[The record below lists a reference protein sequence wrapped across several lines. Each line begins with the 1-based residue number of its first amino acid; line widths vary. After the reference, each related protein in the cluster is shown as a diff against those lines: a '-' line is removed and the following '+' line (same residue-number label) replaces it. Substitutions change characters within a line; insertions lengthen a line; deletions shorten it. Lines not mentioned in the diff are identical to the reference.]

1 MTEAIMTKMNYV
13 LELVTLVIFCL
24 VVYICAFLNRKKYV
38 KILNMIISTWCD
50 IPINSSTQNIL
61 SNLKFHV
68 NIVVMGILLIVVIIQ
83 IAVNFSRNGNIWKVI
98 LVALTFNLPQTIEF
112 TALAFYYSL
121 VIMLVAIL
129 THINKQ
135 CLILTKNNK
144 VLVSE
149 FTEVQTKSSVTL
161 RQMELAYV
169 KAYEIKTYINKAFEG
184 PILACAIQCFHSIV
198 SESHIIYHGLVLGNT
213 LTTHDI
219 VNCSIWIAYQI
230 LKVFS
235 LSYAGNSLKLE
246 ALKIGQTLHNI
257 PTEKQDLRRLMEIQH
272 FSSLMTYQKI
282 EMTVYEFFP
291 LDATLLYNM
300 LASAMMYL
308 IILVQFD
315 RRE

>member
-1 MTEAIMTKMNYV
+1 MTEAIVTKMNYV
-13 LELVTLVIFCL
+13 LELIALLIFCL
-24 VVYICAFLNRKKYV
+24 VVYICAFLNRGKYV
-38 KILNMIISTWCD
+38 KVLNMINSTWCD
-50 IPINSSTQNIL
+50 LPINNNSQNIL

-68 NIVVMGILLIVVIIQ
+68 NFIVMGSLFTVVIIQ
-83 IAVNFSRNGNIWKVI
+83 FSVNFSRNSTVWKMI

-121 VIMLVAIL
+121 VMMLVAIL
-129 THINKQ
+129 ANINEHCVK
-135 CLILTKNNK
+135 LTMNKTIIL
-144 VLVSE
+144 SE
-149 FTEVQTKSSVTL
+149 LTEVKSKSAVTL

-169 KAYEIKTYINKAFEG
+169 KAFQIKTYINKAFQG
-184 PILACAIQCFHSIV
+184 PILACTLQCFHSIV
-198 SESHIIYHGLVLGNT
+198 SESHIIYHGVVVGNT
-213 LTTHDI
+213 VSSHDVI
-219 VNCSIWIAYQI
+219 NCSIWIAYQI
-230 LKVFS
+230 FKIYC
-235 LSYAGNSLKLE
+235 LSYAGNLLKLE

-257 PTEKQDLRRLMEIQH
+257 PTEKQDLRWLMEIQH

-282 EMTVYEFFP
+282 EMTVYEYFP